1 MTLYVRLMT
10 YDVET
15 LAAVIYGLS
24 AQTEENML
32 ESVERQG
39 IKASLVRVAPEIQ
52 IEENVQM
59 LLQEVEDDS

>member
-1 MTLYVRLMT
+1 MT

-15 LAAVIYGLS
+15 IAAFIYGLTS
-24 AQTEENML
+24 QTEENML
-32 ESVERQG
+32 ESIERQG

-52 IEENVQM
+52 IAENVQM

>member
-1 MTLYVRLMT
+1 MT

-15 LAAVIYGLS
+15 MAAFIYGLTS
-24 AQTEENML
+24 QTEENML
-32 ESVERQG
+32 ECVERQG

-59 LLQEVEDDS
+59 LLQEVEDDC